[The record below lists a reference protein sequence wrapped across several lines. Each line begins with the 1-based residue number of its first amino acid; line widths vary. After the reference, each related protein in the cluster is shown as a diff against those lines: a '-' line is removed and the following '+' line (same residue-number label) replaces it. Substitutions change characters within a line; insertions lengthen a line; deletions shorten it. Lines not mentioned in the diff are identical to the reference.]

1 MYKDKYDEQ
10 KMIGFIKRD
19 ISRLIIMKA
28 RLLEICIEFQE
39 GRVKEISSTL
49 LKSIDKNAQMYCLGM
64 ICTRIKI
71 LNLNQNNTYVTSDDD
86 IKLLEM
92 IYMDMF
98 DDLRSVIDNSIV
110 MHINE
115 QHMIDIFKQKI
126 GIDKYAKALSYD
138 WWSYNNDLETTWTRF

>member
-1 MYKDKYDEQ
+1 MYKEKYDEQ

-19 ISRLIIMKA
+19 ISRLIIIKQ
-28 RLLEICIEFQE
+28 RLLEVLIDLEE
-39 GRVKEISSTL
+39 GRIQEIATPL
-49 LKSIDKNAQMYCLGM
+49 LKSIGKKAQMYCLEM

-92 IYMDMF
+92 IYIDMF
-98 DDLRSVIDNSIV
+98 DDIRSVIDNSNV

-115 QHMIDIFKQKI
+115 KHMIDIFKSKI
-126 GIDKYAKALSYD
+126 GRDKYVKALSYD
-138 WWSYNNDLETTWTRF
+138 WWSYNNDLETTWFRL